1 MIDGNLFSARFDFE
15 GRAAVKKTV
24 SVSFQFQVFFKKMVG
39 DATLGQVSLFL
50 SCVGLLTTLLL
61 WPVIVIFQFTEYE
74 RVNWSDL
81 PWEYLCGTGALA
93 LVFNFLINFGIAFTY
108 PLFISLGT
116 VIGIPL
122 NALTDFVFRDVD
134 FGFLK
139 IVAAFFIIIGF
150 LFMLIP
156 LSYEQHLREKLSCK
170 KKEMLRIVELEYEL

>member
-1 MIDGNLFSARFDFE
+1 
-15 GRAAVKKTV
+15 
-24 SVSFQFQVFFKKMVG
+24 MVG

-50 SCVGLLTTLLL
+50 SCLGLLPTFLF
-61 WPVIVIFQFTEYE
+61 WPIIVIFQFTDYE
-74 RVNWSDL
+74 RVSWSHL

-93 LVFNFLINFGIAFTY
+93 LIFNFLINFGIAFTY

-122 NALTDFVFRDVD
+122 NALTDLVFRDTE
-134 FGFLK
+134 FGILK

-156 LSYEQHLREKLSCK
+156 ESYEEHLQEKIGCK
-170 KKEMLRIVELEYEL
+170 KKESLDINELEYEL